1 MVAFPV
7 SLKSS
12 PITSIIFNCKL
23 AALFAVLLAPLSL
36 SSCAVLTRDFPI
48 CSLWHDIRWL
58 RISVSQILPNETN
71 CIAPRL
77 RWILKSL
84 RSIYI
89 QNNFTIWRIYNKQG
103 NKYTLKQSRQHNRGT
118 SGKRGPLVT
127 QTNLLTRSAP
137 SLSDY
142 TTHTHKRWLY
152 CAAVQM
158 LAHKSFC
165 DWYYKS
171 FLWVRSVLCLTLWII
186 TNGTHHKLKVSAVI
200 FRFLRCFSV
209 ALN

>member
-12 PITSIIFNCKL
+12 PITSIIVNCKL
-23 AALFAVLLAPLSL
+23 AALFAVSLSPLSL
-36 SSCAVLTRDFPI
+36 SSCAVLTSDFKI

-77 RWILKSL
+77 MWILKSL

-89 QNNFTIWRIYNKQG
+89 QNNFTTWRIYNTQG

-118 SGKRGPLVT
+118 SGKRRPLVT

-142 TTHTHKRWLY
+142 TTHTHTHKCWLC

-158 LAHKSFC
+158 VAHKSFC

-171 FLWVRSVLCLTLWII
+171 FLWLRSLLCLTLWIV
-186 TNGTHHKLKVSAVI
+186 TNGIHHKLKVSPII
-200 FRFLRCFSV
+200 FRFLRLFY
-209 ALN
+209 LN

>member
-1 MVAFPV
+1 MAQRRFHHLRSIQWMLSCLAEVLPV
-7 SLKSS
+7 V
-12 PITSIIFNCKL
+12 FNCKL
-23 AALFAVLLAPLSL
+23 AALFAVSLSPRFL

-142 TTHTHKRWLY
+142 TAHTQTHAGCVVPL
-152 CAAVQM
+152 
-158 LAHKSFC
+158 
-165 DWYYKS
+165 
-171 FLWVRSVLCLTLWII
+171 
-186 TNGTHHKLKVSAVI
+186 LKW
-200 FRFLRCFSV
+200 
-209 ALN
+209 